1 MGRHTIWRAARLST
15 GPPSAMEDASAIPET
30 MIDASEAIAAAGFD
44 VDALVAALEAAT
56 GMPVPAIAAVALLV
70 M

>member
-1 MGRHTIWRAARLST
+1 
-15 GPPSAMEDASAIPET
+15 MEDASAIPET

-56 GMPVPAIAAVALLV
+56 GMPEIEVCSFVPPKLLPPRLLRRCAALLYKL
-70 M
+70 